1 MRYSTLTKAIKNI
14 DLFFQQQII
23 RGVFNMKNK
32 PPLNLYAGF
41 LEEKQVPRKSFH
53 PVFNPIKAGGV
64 NL

>member
-1 MRYSTLTKAIKNI
+1 
-14 DLFFQQQII
+14 
-23 RGVFNMKNK
+23 MKNK

-53 PVFNPIKAGGV
+53 PVFNPIKAGGL